1 MYVFV
6 YGTLRVGGGNHARL
20 LARLPLATIIAEL
33 PYRMVSLGGFP
44 GLIPSEVTENGPKM
58 YQITGELYNVT
69 KDEFASLDRLEGY
82 PTFYNRIQFPLQEF
96 GIDNSAWVYVLKPE
110 DGEGCLDVA
119 QGDWMEW
126 KHGIVYN
133 MVNEEN

>member
-1 MYVFV
+1 MSNYVFV
-6 YGTLRVGGGNHARL
+6 YGTLRCGGGNHARL
-20 LARLPLATIIAEL
+20 LARLPVATIIAEL

-44 GLIPSEVTENGPKM
+44 GLVPSDHAAM
-58 YQITGELYNVT
+58 HQITGELYEVT
-69 KDEFASLDRLEGY
+69 KEEFASLDRLEGY

-110 DGEGCLDVA
+110 DGEGCIDVTG
-119 QGDWMEW
+119 GDWMEW

-133 MVNEEN
+133 MTNEEN